1 MIKKHFGKVLIVL
14 AIMITLATLF
24 SVSALAVAENTVM
37 TVYTRDFEEEIYKEF
52 DNFEDGWV
60 FIYEKFP
67 TYFDDF
73 DVKLYADWVAPD
85 GRFYYTNADGKEAGT
100 NDGRL
105 FVESHHFQEGGH
117 INYNKINFSIM
128 SKYVKRKNI
137 NFYKY
142 IRLCYLK

>member
-1 MIKKHFGKVLIVL
+1 MFKKIFDKTLVVL

-24 SVSALAVAENTVM
+24 SVSALAVEENTVM

-105 FVESHHFQEGGH
+105 IV
-117 INYNKINFSIM
+117 
-128 SKYVKRKNI
+128 
-137 NFYKY
+137 
-142 IRLCYLK
+142 